1 MKFIYAEKLKEMFD
15 VFGHFYDLKIG
26 NEIFC
31 CRSLLEIVSSEIKY
45 LSKGLPDSVVIMMN
59 PGSSRPLDKKYSP
72 HLFSTDEIFS
82 KNWKKEIIP
91 TRPDNAQYQ
100 IMRLMLLNDWKYLK
114 VLNLSDLRNG
124 NSGEFKKEFERASAI
139 NPSNPHCIVHI
150 KRRNELKNEI
160 RTKTNNPVIAAWSS
174 VEVLKNSAEEILK
187 TSKNIIGLKLDHPW
201 YKYPSPYIKEQKLN
215 WLTDIDAIL
224 KA

>member
-1 MKFIYAEKLKEMFD
+1 MQFIYAEKLKEKFN

-26 NEIFC
+26 KEIFK
-31 CRSLLEIVSSEIKY
+31 CRSILEIVSKDLEYKIKC
-45 LSKGLPDSVVIMMN
+45 LPDTVVIMMN
-59 PGSSRPLDKKYSP
+59 PGSSRPLDKTYSP
-72 HLFSTDEIFS
+72 RLFSIDEIFS
-82 KNWKKEIIP
+82 KNWKKEIVP

-100 IMRLMLLNDWKYLK
+100 IMRLMLLNDWNYVK

-124 NSGEFKKEFERASAI
+124 NSGEFSNEFKRASAI
-139 NPSNPHCIVHI
+139 DLSNPHCIVHI
-150 KRRNELKNEI
+150 KRRNELTKEI
-160 RTKTNNPVIAAWSS
+160 RTKADNAIIAAWGS
-174 VEVLKNSAEEILK
+174 VEVLRNTATKLIELVPNL
-187 TSKNIIGLKLDHPW
+187 IGLKLDTPW